1 MPGSLQR
8 TLQALA
14 YFSAWFE
21 VFSWRVTGTTVSWT
35 RDHHAIREKQYEKMI
50 MFLPTQ

>member
-21 VFSWRVTGTTVSWT
+21 VFSWRVIGTTEYLGQETTMQS
-35 RDHHAIREKQYEKMI
+35 EKNNMKK
-50 MFLPTQ
+50 